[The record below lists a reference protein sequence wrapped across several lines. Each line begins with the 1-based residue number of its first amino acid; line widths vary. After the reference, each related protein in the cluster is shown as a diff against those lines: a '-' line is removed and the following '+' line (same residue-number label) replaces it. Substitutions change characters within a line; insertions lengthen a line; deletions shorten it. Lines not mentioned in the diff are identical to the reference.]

1 MKKSFLILIGIVV
14 GVCWSVSAWG
24 QNAWI
29 NEIHYDN
36 DGTDTGEFIEIVLEN
51 AVSYTLSD
59 FTIDLMNGSGE
70 VSYDS
75 ETLDNLTVGTT
86 YGNFTVYTWFVSGI
100 QNGAPDGVKLTY
112 NTTTIDYIS
121 YEGSMTG
128 ATDIGVS
135 ETGTT
140 PVGQSL
146 QLTGSGSQSS
156 DFTWQAP
163 ADDTP
168 GIINN
173 GQSFGTTPT
182 ITLSETNLTG
192 FTYEEGS
199 GPSAEQSFTVSGTN
213 LTNDIT
219 VTPPTNYYEISLSDS
234 PWSTETSITLSPSGG
249 TVSAT
254 TIYVRLES
262 GLSTGTYDD
271 EDITASST
279 GATSQTVECDGSV
292 TAVGGGG
299 ACASDLIISEYIEGS
314 SNNKYIEI
322 YNGTGASVDL
332 DDYDLAQY
340 NNGSSSVSYTLSLS
354 GTLDDGDVFVIEHSS
369 ESLGVTADLSTSV
382 SFITFN
388 GDDAIALRHS
398 GTNIDIIGQIGTD
411 PGSEWGSGL
420 TSTSDNTLVRKSN
433 IVAGDTNGGDAF
445 DPSIEWD
452 GYATDNYSDLG
463 SHTMTCGPTI
473 TVTPSTLTGFTYSE
487 GSGPSAEQSFTI
499 SGTNLTDDIDIT
511 PPTNY
516 EISTGTGGA
525 FSPTNPITLTESG
538 GDVAETTIYV
548 RLKSGLSAGDYNS
561 EDITASS
568 TDATDQTVTCSG
580 FVCGTP
586 STEASSFVFSN
597 IDVDQ
602 MDISWTSGGGES
614 RIVLASTSP
623 ITVDPSNNTTYSA
636 SSVFGSGDDL
646 GGGVYVIYNW
656 TGNSL
661 TLTGLSSST
670 TYYFKVFEYNCSSG
684 HENYLTTSPLEDDET
699 TLTQMVPVEN
709 LDVTCET
716 TSTATIEWSDPT
728 AGDYD
733 GVVITI
739 RRGSNPPFVLPDVP
753 SAITANTT
761 FGDASSEYGSNPDY
775 SYIVYKGTGNSVT
788 VTGLS
793 ENEEYSIKAFSYY
806 NDGYDNTNAVTTTSI
821 SSLNVDDVSSATAT
835 AGNTTATLQWTLPD
849 LCYDEI
855 LIVGHAGS
863 SVSATP
869 TGDGTSYT
877 TSATFGSG
885 TDIGSSE
892 YVVYLNSGTNTSVT
906 GLTNGTMYY
915 FTIFT
920 RNGTEW
926 SPGIEVTVTPSNVT
940 YFNPGELVIVG
951 FDAAIASSSSDKIY
965 LATFVDI
972 LPGTEFLYVNSRFE
986 AGASANERTLRWYGG
1001 SDDITEDP
1009 GIATITYSG
1018 TGITAGSIISFEI
1031 GSGAPHTFEV
1041 NGSSN
1046 SDFSGSIS
1054 SNQANIS
1061 SSGGDQLWLIQ
1072 GVFTDH
1078 GNYNT
1083 LDGNVLYGLT
1093 SREAWVPLS
1102 SSVSGG
1108 GTRESRIHPDIEC
1121 FNLEI
1126 SGTDGYAYYKNGTTG
1141 TPGTPAHDATF
1152 RTILLDIMN
1161 PANWNSAG
1169 GDGVLN
1175 ITEDFCDCDQS
1186 NTSDAIGR
1194 KFCISSYTVEHQ
1206 WIGDND
1212 TDWFNCANWKGLHI
1226 PNEETDVLFDSD
1238 DCYDDIELTTQ
1249 DTARCK
1255 NITFQGSG
1263 SYDFYAG
1270 GDSDKIIEIFGDI
1283 NINMNNSVVFD
1294 DSNSG
1299 TADGQ
1304 LILHGDWINTVGDN
1318 GFKEGNSTV
1327 IFTDAQAQQ
1336 ITTSSGNESFDTLK
1350 IDKSAGNLTLN
1361 DNIETD
1367 YLNLTSGNI
1376 NTGTNRVYISNT
1388 ATGAIANSSTDSYIN
1403 GNLRRDISA
1412 TGSYDF
1418 PVGTASNY
1426 ELINIDLQSSTGLT
1440 YLDASFDSSVGTT
1453 EISSL
1458 NLTVNG
1464 TLLQEVLDGGFWT
1477 VTPNAGVTSVDYN
1490 AGLSL
1495 RGSSNAGTEAAQHT
1509 IIKRANSG
1517 DDWAIRGNHDNDD
1530 QSISGGV
1537 VYAYRTSFNTFSDFA
1552 IAKHKTNIL
1561 PVELLDFSIKCNGT
1575 ENKLYWS
1582 TASELNN
1589 DYFEIQRSN
1598 DTKDWISI
1606 DKVIGAGNSNS
1617 ILKYEYTDK
1626 TTSGKF
1632 YYRLKQ
1638 VDYDGQ
1644 FEYSEILLANC
1655 SNIAEPVIEVYPNP
1669 VLNTAKLKIANWST
1683 DKLKIEIYDMLGKQV
1698 YQSQINLFD
1707 GYTEEK
1713 INLSKYN
1720 SGIYLIRIS
1729 DGQTIE
1735 NLRIEKQ

>member
-1 MKKSFLILIGIVV
+1 
-14 GVCWSVSAWG
+14 
-24 QNAWI
+24 
-29 NEIHYDN
+29 
-36 DGTDTGEFIEIVLEN
+36 
-51 AVSYTLSD
+51 
-59 FTIDLMNGSGE
+59 
-70 VSYDS
+70 
-75 ETLDNLTVGTT
+75 
-86 YGNFTVYTWFVSGI
+86 
-100 QNGAPDGVKLTY
+100 
-112 NTTTIDYIS
+112 
-121 YEGSMTG
+121 
-128 ATDIGVS
+128 
-135 ETGTT
+135 
-140 PVGQSL
+140 
-146 QLTGSGSQSS
+146 
-156 DFTWQAP
+156 
-163 ADDTP
+163 
-168 GIINN
+168 
-173 GQSFGTTPT
+173 
-182 ITLSETNLTG
+182 
-192 FTYEEGS
+192 
-199 GPSAEQSFTVSGTN
+199 
-213 LTNDIT
+213 
-219 VTPPTNYYEISLSDS
+219 
-234 PWSTETSITLSPSGG
+234 
-249 TVSAT
+249 
-254 TIYVRLES
+254 
-262 GLSTGTYDD
+262 
-271 EDITASST
+271 
-279 GATSQTVECDGSV
+279 
-292 TAVGGGG
+292 
-299 ACASDLIISEYIEGS
+299 
-314 SNNKYIEI
+314 
-322 YNGTGASVDL
+322 
-332 DDYDLAQY
+332 
-340 NNGSSSVSYTLSLS
+340 
-354 GTLDDGDVFVIEHSS
+354 
-369 ESLGVTADLSTSV
+369 
-382 SFITFN
+382 
-388 GDDAIALRHS
+388 
-398 GTNIDIIGQIGTD
+398 
-411 PGSEWGSGL
+411 
-420 TSTSDNTLVRKSN
+420 
-433 IVAGDTNGGDAF
+433 
-445 DPSIEWD
+445 
-452 GYATDNYSDLG
+452 
-463 SHTMTCGPTI
+463 
-473 TVTPSTLTGFTYSE
+473 
-487 GSGPSAEQSFTI
+487 
-499 SGTNLTDDIDIT
+499 
-511 PPTNY
+511 
-516 EISTGTGGA
+516 
-525 FSPTNPITLTESG
+525 
-538 GDVAETTIYV
+538 
-548 RLKSGLSAGDYNS
+548 
-561 EDITASS
+561 
-568 TDATDQTVTCSG
+568 
-580 FVCGTP
+580 
-586 STEASSFVFSN
+586 
-597 IDVDQ
+597 
-602 MDISWTSGGGES
+602 
-614 RIVLASTSP
+614 
-623 ITVDPSNNTTYSA
+623 
-636 SSVFGSGDDL
+636 
-646 GGGVYVIYNW
+646 
-656 TGNSL
+656 
-661 TLTGLSSST
+661 
-670 TYYFKVFEYNCSSG
+670 
-684 HENYLTTSPLEDDET
+684 
-699 TLTQMVPVEN
+699 
-709 LDVTCET
+709 
-716 TSTATIEWSDPT
+716 SDPT
-728 AGDYD
+728 TGDYD
-733 GVVITI
+733 GVVIAI
-739 RRGSNPPFVLPDVP
+739 RRGSNSPVVLPDVP
-753 SAITANTT
+753 SALTANTT
-761 FGDASSEYGSNPDY
+761 FGNASSEYGSNPDY

-788 VTGLS
+788 VTGLTQG
-793 ENEEYSIKAFSYY
+793 EEYSIKAFSYF

-821 SSLNVDDVSSATAT
+821 SSLDVDNVSSASAT
-835 AGNTTATLQWTLPD
+835 AGNTTATIQWSLPD
-849 LCYDEI
+849 LCYDQI
-855 LIVGHAGS
+855 LVVGHAGS
-863 SVSATP
+863 SVSSNP
-869 TGDGTSYT
+869 SGDGSTYT
-877 TSATFGSG
+877 VSNTFGSG

-1001 SDDITEDP
+1001 SDYITEEP

-1041 NGSSN
+1041 NGFSN

-1186 NTSDAIGR
+1186 NISDAIGR

-1336 ITTSSGNESFDTLK
+1336 ITTSSGNESFGTLK

-1403 GNLRRDISA
+1403 GNLRRDVSA

-1477 VTPNAGVTSVDYN
+1477 VTPNAGVTAVEYN
-1490 AGLSL
+1490 AGLNL
-1495 RGSSNAGTEAAQHT
+1495 RGSSNAGTEPAQHSV
-1509 IIKRANSG
+1509 IKRANSRE
-1517 DDWAIRGNHDNDD
+1517 DWAIRGNHDNDD

-1552 IAKHKTNIL
+1552 IAKHRTNIL
-1561 PVELLDFSIKCNGT
+1561 PVELLDFSIKCNGP
-1575 ENKLYWS
+1575 ENKLFWS
-1582 TASELNN
+1582 TASEINN
-1589 DYFEIQRSN
+1589 DYFEVQKSDDGNLWYYIGMV
-1598 DTKDWISI
+1598 K
-1606 DKVIGAGNSNS
+1606 GAGNSSKINNYS
-1617 ILKYEYTDK
+1617 FVDK
-1626 TTSGKF
+1626 ENIANA
-1632 YYRLKQ
+1632 YYRLRQ
-1638 VDYDGQ
+1638 VDFDGK
-1644 FEYSEILLANC
+1644 FEYSPAIFSNCNETKEINL
-1655 SNIAEPVIEVYPNP
+1655 IVYPNP
-1669 VLNTAKLKIANWST
+1669 VSDYLNVMVENWKSEKIDW
-1683 DKLKIEIYDMLGKQV
+1683 EIVNTTGQV
-1698 YQSQINLFD
+1698 VIKGNFKPADSYFVEQINMSELKPGMYVVRFMD
-1707 GYTEEK
+1707 DN
-1713 INLSKYN
+1713 NLV
-1720 SGIYLIRIS
+1720 IRKA
-1729 DGQTIE
+1729 D
-1735 NLRIEKQ
+1735 KK